1 MHDFGDK
8 TDFRVVNLG
17 GGECAGASQ
26 VLIGAN
32 FFEAAH
38 EREYRNALV
47 FQRKYVEAAQ
57 CNESILRL
65 LGSGVAQLLGGA
77 RQDDLGKLAQ
87 QLNLLAP
94 EEIAIEFGRA
104 AQEAEADEEVDVEAV
119 ASASAKVDA
128 WTVRVAEFATGKDG
142 QLDLK
147 EALPK

>member
-1 MHDFGDK
+1 MRDHGSSS
-8 TDFRVVNLG
+8 DFRVVNLG

-47 FQRKYVEAAQ
+47 FQRKYAEAAQ

-77 RQDDLGKLAQ
+77 RQDDLAKLAA

-94 EEIAIEFGRA
+94 EEIAAEFARA
-104 AQEAEADEEVDVEAV
+104 ARELANSGEIDNDALAA
-119 ASASAKVDA
+119 ASARVDA
-128 WTVRVAEFATGKDG
+128 WTVKVAAFATEKDG